1 MKSLRPLACA
11 AFLPLALGSFA
22 CSGASRD
29 AAGPSSPAEQRASWG
44 LDAPPPAPGGEA
56 ASAAPSTA
64 LGADEATGRRQ
75 SFDDRPA
82 AEPQARPGLGT
93 EFGETRTSHISSSPF
108 SRADAKNPFA
118 TGALFYNDEEGARA
132 MATASGFR
140 RTSEGGI
147 EIGGGILT
155 ARLKGDD
162 GRFLSGFEAG
172 GKEFVTGMAGDR
184 YSIVVESHV
193 PARLEIVVSVDGL
206 DVIDGRPA
214 SFSKRG
220 YLLDPHGSIEIDG
233 FRQSM
238 ETVAAFRFGA
248 VRDSYAEKKH
258 GDARNV
264 GVIGLAV
271 FHERGDTP
279 GLWGRGEVRR
289 RLDANP
295 FPGQFATPPGR

>member
-1 MKSLRPLACA
+1 MKRLRPLACSA
-11 AFLPLALGSFA
+11 ALPLLFGALA
-22 CSGASRD
+22 CSGASKD
-29 AAGPSSPAEQRASWG
+29 VSSPAEQRASWG
-44 LDAPPPAPGGEA
+44 LDTPGAPQPAAAEEA
-56 ASAAPSTA
+56 TPSAARG
-64 LGADEATGRRQ
+64 LDDGASRER
-75 SFDDRPA
+75 FDDRPA
-82 AEPQARPGLGT
+82 PQPQARPGLGT

-108 SRADAKNPFA
+108 ARADEKSPLA

-132 MATASGFR
+132 MASASGFR
-140 RTSEGGI
+140 RTSQGGI
-147 EIGGGILT
+147 EIGGGVLS
-155 ARLKGDD
+155 ARLKGED

-172 GKEFVTGMAGDR
+172 GKDFVRGTAGER

-248 VRDSYAEKKH
+248 VRDSYAERKH
-258 GDARNV
+258 GDSRNV

-271 FHERGDTP
+271 FHERGDRP

-295 FPGQFATPPGR
+295 FPGQFATPPGQ